1 MLENHEF
8 VKLSKEKSQA
18 YKAQKR
24 LEGLELKKAEL
35 ARRAEKR
42 AVKLASQATE
52 KKPAPKFK
60 GTNGQVRQF
69 RQLPKKLVR
78 EMMRLWATN
87 EYQQVDLA
95 KKFGVSPHQ
104 LEELIGQQ
112 AAANFM
118 RPRKAQRI
126 SQRNADKATAMAKLT
141 TKQLE
146 FIEYQKLARQHSL
159 NSQQAK
165 QFAKLIQI
173 YPEFSSLIMN
183 QRVKG
188 PNRKRSNRGAHFTQ
202 IKG

>member
-1 MLENHEF
+1 M
-8 VKLSKEKSQA
+8 
-18 YKAQKR
+18 
-24 LEGLELKKAEL
+24 

-60 GTNGQVRQF
+60 GTNPLAKAWFDLSQDSKRSGQVRQF